1 MGTGGLVMDRDRL
14 TTKYLRSRKIPSTAC
29 SGCGLGQSHK
39 ALVQALDELDYE
51 VDDIVWGTSIGCAGR
66 QTFATWKGDSFAGT
80 HGRVYAIARGLRLAL
95 PPEKKIVLTVGDGDA
110 FGIGLN
116 HLLHAVRSNA
126 QMTVLVCDNL
136 GYQSTGGQFGWTT
149 PPGIVT
155 DSSPYGMSEPNWVQP
170 QMDILNILKAAGATF
185 LARHVSMD
193 GRALVDTLKK
203 ALQNNGLSLVHTV
216 FPCTTNFGK
225 NALGSRNPVKIFN
238 WIRNHAAPLGAET
251 DGTIWR
257 TGIYHDASNSRPEF
271 SQALRDKVAEIQ
283 RRYQDEGSR

>member
-1 MGTGGLVMDRDRL
+1 
-14 TTKYLRSRKIPSTAC
+14 
-29 SGCGLGQSHK
+29 
-39 ALVQALDELDYE
+39 
-51 VDDIVWGTSIGCAGR
+51 
-66 QTFATWKGDSFAGT
+66 
-80 HGRVYAIARGLRLAL
+80 
-95 PPEKKIVLTVGDGDA
+95 
-110 FGIGLN
+110 
-116 HLLHAVRSNA
+116 
-126 QMTVLVCDNL
+126 MTVLVCDNL

-216 FPCTTNFGK
+216 FPCPTNFGK